1 VSTVSPGIPGPW
13 PAAVALRLRTAE
25 IAPPWFPCD
34 DATQSHSR
42 NDGGRRPL
50 LTPVPQALIP
60 PLPGLSRRPSS
71 ATGRRA
77 VGRPAP
83 LITLTFV
90 LSAVVSLPSLCH
102 AAAGDSKVDVQT
114 LITSGAAPSAAEVAG
129 GTLDA
134 RFTAA
139 GSSDSLRQLRGAY
152 WVRLKASRDIDASDL
167 PVIAVSSSRLLS
179 AVSYART
186 AGSPAPLSPAA
197 ELPGYGGT
205 REVAFLVP
213 GGLRAGQVFYV
224 RLQAD
229 GAGRDRVHLA
239 ITTLRTV
246 LRQGER
252 HALTICLA
260 CGALAALA
268 LATAAMW
275 LLLSDQ
281 LFLLYAAM
289 TGLQALYLAYF
300 SGEGFRWP
308 WLAAG
313 SALVPY
319 AWNVPVALSGTMA
332 CLFARE
338 IAELR
343 HASPRGYRAFGWLAG
358 AFAALAV
365 ANVGHLIGLGQLVA
379 GIGNLMFLGA
389 GIFVLVVAFL
399 AWRRGNRAAGWFL
412 FAWVLLETFSVV
424 TSARLL
430 FTRAASDEVLLY
442 YGLPG
447 SMVAS
452 AVLTALGVADRLRQQ
467 RHALTEAERRAKT
480 DPLTG
485 VLNRRSLLE
494 QLDSVCRS
502 ARADNLPVAVL
513 FMDLDFF
520 KSINDSYGHAAGDA
534 CLSAVIHPIQAELR
548 HSDIIGRYGGEE
560 FVVVLSGADTAAAQ
574 PIAERIRQRVS
585 EVCIDGHGA
594 PIRFTCSIGVAS
606 SDSLG
611 VWGEALIAQADA
623 AVYAAKRLGRNRVQ
637 VAIPLAA

>member
-1 VSTVSPGIPGPW
+1 M
-13 PAAVALRLRTAE
+13 AE
-25 IAPPWFPCD
+25 IAPQQIPCD
-34 DATQSHSR
+34 DGSSPIHDPAHQWQEAASAPVSR
-42 NDGGRRPL
+42 VRPACLSDARRPAR
-50 LTPVPQALIP
+50 LTALVLALSLGLPVPSLAGVPAGI
-60 PLPGLSRRPSS
+60 GAS
-71 ATGRRA
+71 A
-77 VGRPAP
+77 
-83 LITLTFV
+83 IE
-90 LSAVVSLPSLCH
+90 
-102 AAAGDSKVDVQT
+102 VQT
-114 LITSGAAPSAAEVAG
+114 LFTQGSGPPAANVADG
-129 GTLDA
+129 ALDP

-139 GSSDSLRQLRGAY
+139 ASQDALHALRPLPGTY
-152 WVRLKASRDIDASDL
+152 WVRVKASRTIDASRL
-167 PVIAVSSSRLLS
+167 PVIAVSSARALRV
-179 AVSYART
+179 AVYPRIAG
-186 AGSPAPLSPAA
+186 GSPVPLRRAA
-197 ELPGYGGT
+197 ELPGFGGT
-205 REVAFLVP
+205 RELAFLVP
-213 GGLRAGQVFYV
+213 GELRDGEVFYV
-224 RLQAD
+224 RLQAN
-229 GAGRDRVHLA
+229 AAERDRVHIA
-239 ITTLRTV
+239 AETLGGLLQR
-246 LRQGER
+246 GAR
-252 HALTICLA
+252 HALMVSLA
-260 CGALAALA
+260 CGALVALA

-275 LLLSDQ
+275 LVLSDE
-281 LFLLYAAM
+281 LFILYAAM

-313 SALVPY
+313 SALAPY
-319 AWNVPVALSGTMA
+319 AWNVPVALSGA
-332 CLFARE
+332 LASLFARE

-343 HASPRGYRAFGWLAG
+343 HSSPRVYRAFGWLAG

-365 ANVGHLIGLGQLVA
+365 ANVGRLVGLGPLVA

-412 FAWVLLETFSVV
+412 FAWVLLETFAVL

-430 FTRAASDEVLLY
+430 FTRAASNEALFY

-452 AVLTALGVADRLRQQ
+452 AVLTALGVADRLHQQ

-494 QLDSVCRS
+494 QLDNLCRT

-520 KSINDSYGHAAGDA
+520 KSINDSHGHAAGDA
-534 CLSAVIHPIQAELR
+534 CLAAVIRPIQAELR

-560 FVVVLSGADTAAAQ
+560 FVVVLSGADSTAAQ
-574 PIAERIRQRVS
+574 PIAERIRQRVA
-585 EVCIDGHGA
+585 EVRIEWHGA
-594 PIRFTCSIGVAS
+594 PIQLTCSIGLAS
-606 SDSLG
+606 SDTVG
-611 VWGEALIAQADA
+611 VWGEALIAQADS